1 MFYRKLNHE
10 RDSRFLVKLENYIK
24 EVLGN
29 KYKLNIM
36 NLIFRKSRTSEVIEE
51 VNDKSSTRA
60 YTKAHSIKS
69 MKNNAEDDEKAG
81 LSEELS

>member
-51 VNDKSSTRA
+51 VID
-60 YTKAHSIKS
+60 
-69 MKNNAEDDEKAG
+69 
-81 LSEELS
+81 